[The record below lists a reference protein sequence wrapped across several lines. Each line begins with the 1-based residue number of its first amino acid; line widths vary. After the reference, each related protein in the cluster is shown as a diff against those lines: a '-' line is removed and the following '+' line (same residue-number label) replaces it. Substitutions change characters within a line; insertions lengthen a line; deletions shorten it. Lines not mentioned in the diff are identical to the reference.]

1 MQLYSLPTVD
11 NGATGAADL
20 APDGIVPHEGGGGS
34 GDMPSLEQDA
44 PPRADGACSEA
55 HLDGSPSVD
64 TNDADPPSIPDDI
77 TRLEFVPPVVFEQL
91 KIEQGGK
98 VLEAIVD
105 LGNKPAPYIG
115 PCLLCHMV
123 KHCDWT
129 IVQSEMS

>member
-1 MQLYSLPTVD
+1 V
-11 NGATGAADL
+11 
-20 APDGIVPHEGGGGS
+20 
-34 GDMPSLEQDA
+34 
-44 PPRADGACSEA
+44 DGACSEA

-64 TNDADPPSIPDDI
+64 TNDADPPSILDDI

-105 LGNKPAPYIG
+105 LGKKPAPYIG
-115 PCLLCHMV
+115 PCLLRHLV